1 MAFDGHQVTLWDK
14 KHHVAYIL
22 PVAHHASAAADAAKK
37 THTVPSIAAINR
49 GIARLGKVAVVS
61 GAIPGNVAGQK
72 AYTVRLAPRHNGGLF
87 GNFELAWDAARGVP
101 LHFAIYPHGS
111 STAAIAITVTHI
123 HYGPVS
129 AARLALTPPAGTKIV
144 HVHMPTQQSSKDAHT
159 AHASRSVTGAAAVQ
173 RAVGFQLAAPAKLA
187 GLLAG
192 RGALGGRRQDAG
204 SARDLREGPRHG
216 VRARAARHHRQEP
229 GGGAARGHGER
240 GEGARARHDAR
251 LARAVHARRHHLHRG
266 RLAAGGDDH
275 DRGPSASVSGN
286 GGDAEPLIEIEGV
299 TKRYGGIVALEDVSA
314 TLRERAVGLLGANG
328 AGKSTLM
335 RVMLGLIKADAGR
348 VSVLGIDASRPSWDV
363 RRLLGYMPEHSCLPL
378 GMTARDLVV
387 HMGELR
393 GLPRR
398 VAVLRASEVL
408 FQVGLEEER
417 SRLIRTFSVGMK
429 QRTNLAQAIVHSP
442 GLVILD
448 EPTNGL
454 DPAGREEMLT
464 LVRRLS
470 AELGIAVVMS
480 SHVLEDVA
488 RTCDSVIVLREG
500 RVAATRP
507 IDHTAAAV
515 QGDLQVRIAGDAGA
529 FARAAAAIGLTVQA
543 DGDGDAAWLHVRGP
557 DADGVCTG
565 VRDAAVA
572 AGVGLQE
579 LRPAGPTLE
588 ESLIG
593 AIG

>member
-1 MAFDGHQVTLWDK
+1 M
-14 KHHVAYIL
+14 
-22 PVAHHASAAADAAKK
+22 
-37 THTVPSIAAINR
+37 
-49 GIARLGKVAVVS
+49 
-61 GAIPGNVAGQK
+61 
-72 AYTVRLAPRHNGGLF
+72 
-87 GNFELAWDAARGVP
+87 
-101 LHFAIYPHGS
+101 
-111 STAAIAITVTHI
+111 
-123 HYGPVS
+123 
-129 AARLALTPPAGTKIV
+129 
-144 HVHMPTQQSSKDAHT
+144 
-159 AHASRSVTGAAAVQ
+159 
-173 RAVGFQLAAPAKLA
+173 
-187 GLLAG
+187 
-192 RGALGGRRQDAG
+192 
-204 SARDLREGPRHG
+204 
-216 VRARAARHHRQEP
+216 
-229 GGGAARGHGER
+229 
-240 GEGARARHDAR
+240 
-251 LARAVHARRHHLHRG
+251 
-266 RLAAGGDDH
+266 
-275 DRGPSASVSGN
+275 SGN

>member
-1 MAFDGHQVTLWDK
+1 
-14 KHHVAYIL
+14 
-22 PVAHHASAAADAAKK
+22 
-37 THTVPSIAAINR
+37 
-49 GIARLGKVAVVS
+49 VS
-61 GAIPGNVAGQK
+61 
-72 AYTVRLAPRHNGGLF
+72 
-87 GNFELAWDAARGVP
+87 D
-101 LHFAIYPHGS
+101 
-111 STAAIAITVTHI
+111 
-123 HYGPVS
+123 
-129 AARLALTPPAGTKIV
+129 
-144 HVHMPTQQSSKDAHT
+144 
-159 AHASRSVTGAAAVQ
+159 
-173 RAVGFQLAAPAKLA
+173 
-187 GLLAG
+187 
-192 RGALGGRRQDAG
+192 
-204 SARDLREGPRHG
+204 
-216 VRARAARHHRQEP
+216 
-229 GGGAARGHGER
+229 GGGG
-240 GEGARARHDAR
+240 
-251 LARAVHARRHHLHRG
+251 
-266 RLAAGGDDH
+266 
-275 DRGPSASVSGN
+275 
-286 GGDAEPLIEIEGV
+286 EPLVEIHGV
-299 TKRYGGIVALEDVSA
+299 TKRYGAIVALEDVSA
-314 TLRERAVGLLGANG
+314 SLTERAVGLLGANG

-335 RVMLGLIKADAGR
+335 RVMLGLVKPDAGR
-348 VSVLGIDASRPSWDV
+348 IRILGIDASEATWEI
-363 RRLLGYMPEHSCLPL
+363 RRRLGYMPEHSCLPL

-470 AELGIAVVMS
+470 KELGIAVVIS

-500 RVAATRP
+500 HVAATRS
-507 IDHTAAAV
+507 IDHAAV
-515 QGDLQVRIAGDAGA
+515 ATKGDVQVRIVGDAA
-529 FARAAAAIGLTVQA
+529 EFSRAAARIGLTV
-543 DGDGDAAWLHVRGP
+543 DGDGDGAADGEVAEFGAWLLVRGP
-557 DADGVCTG
+557 DAAHVLAG
-565 VRDAAVA
+565 VRDAASA
-572 AGVGLQE
+572 AGVGLHE